1 MDKFD
6 SELKAIWDEIRS
18 SGRVHKRFLSWPIFY
33 SWAFKQFSPG
43 AKLVMKDESGLYSP
57 ENCCFQGGSEEERD
71 EESETAGWDR
81 TVDAIRQLFGF
92 PPLPMGD
99 PCPGCPNAE
108 RCEKNDTVCATRLRY
123 WDATMARLKTAKA
136 EEVKHER

>member
-1 MDKFD
+1 MDKLD
-6 SELKAIWDEIRS
+6 SELKQIWDEIRG

-33 SWAFKQFSPG
+33 AWAFSKFVPG
-43 AKLVMKDESGLYSP
+43 AKLVLKDESGLYSP

-99 PCPGCPNAE
+99 PCPGCPDAE
-108 RCEKNDTVCATRLRY
+108 RCEKHDTVCTTRIRY
-123 WDATMARLKTAKA
+123 WDATMARIKTAKA
-136 EEVKHER
+136 EEEKHER